1 MAGLLLS
8 QASGPVCWLSSPALP
23 HVACPAKGSNIV
35 RMDAE
40 RGGEVKGGGWM
51 LACLPARRQLKPI
64 YVADVFILAASGSA
78 PCVVNYGAPKMGQL
92 CVCVM

>member
-23 HVACPAKGSNIV
+23 HVACPANGSNIL
-35 RMDAE
+35 RK
-40 RGGEVKGGGWM
+40 GGAREVKGGGWM

-64 YVADVFILAASGSA
+64 YVADVFILAASERLSA
-78 PCVVNYGAPKMGQL
+78 
-92 CVCVM
+92 VCRELWRP